1 MCYYCREG
9 YDILDKEKEKL
20 VFMGRELPVKMSDF
34 SGKEYEK
41 LKCVLYRKEDNR
53 VVLSMSDYKGCQYI
67 EINYCPMCGRKV

>member
-20 VFMGRELPVKMSDF
+20 VFMGRELPVKISDF

-41 LKCVLYRKEDNR
+41 LKCMLYRKEDNG
-53 VVLSMSDYKGCQYI
+53 VILSMSDYKGCQYI
-67 EINYCPMCGRKV
+67 EINYCQMCGRKV

>member
-20 VFMGRELPVKMSDF
+20 VFMGRELPVKISDF
-34 SGKEYEK
+34 SRKEYEK
-41 LKCVLYRKEDNR
+41 LKCMLYRKEDNG
-53 VVLSMSDYKGCQYI
+53 VILSMSDYKGCQYI

>member
-20 VFMGRELPVKMSDF
+20 VFMGRELPVKISDF
-34 SGKEYEK
+34 SGQEYEK
-41 LKCVLYRKEDNR
+41 LKCMLYRKEDNG
-53 VVLSMSDYKGCQYI
+53 VILSMSDYKGCQYI